1 MMGDRLRLGRL
12 AAGLAAENFSGTAMQ
27 GLTAALEEALVGG
40 VLDQRVL
47 KTIGRL
53 RAEPSTS
60 SMSASRRR
68 SSAKDSSASSR
79 PL

>member
-12 AAGLAAENFSGTAMQ
+12 AAGLAAENFSGAAMQ

-53 RAEPSTS
+53 RAD
-60 SMSASRRR
+60 AL
-68 SSAKDSSASSR
+68 DQ
-79 PL
+79 